1 MEVRRLRDVFLRSR
15 SPTLSFL
22 RPNVSARLWPRYLC
36 ANAPVTAYSSQLYPR
51 CSKKTFSSSS
61 STRTT
66 PTRVSESEY
75 ASGTNPSRV
84 GGGNPTHD
92 LNDILDEL
100 IKPGEKSASSQPPSP
115 RYRTGAGLAQSQ
127 GNSGTDV
134 LSGLRWSRDRGKVE
148 VSKMINPKPAPP
160 TQASV
165 SEAVHAVVAASDV
178 PQPPLRLGPSVGRS
192 VAVEPERGIDL
203 GRAFRNLDI
212 NCARNTVKGDFM
224 RQRFHERPGLKR
236 KRLRSVRWRRRFKEG
251 FRAMVGKVE
260 EMRKSG
266 W

>member
-1 MEVRRLRDVFLRSR
+1 MEVRRLGDVFLRSR

-22 RPNVSARLWPRYLC
+22 KPHLSARSWPRYQC
-36 ANAPVTAYSSQLYPR
+36 ADVPFTTHSSQIYPC
-51 CSKKTFSSSS
+51 CSKKTFSSTS
-61 STRTT
+61 STRIT
-66 PTRVSESEY
+66 PTPVSESEY
-75 ASGTNPSRV
+75 GAGTNSSRV
-84 GGGNPTHD
+84 GGGNPTND
-92 LNDILDEL
+92 LNDVLNEL
-100 IKPGEKSASSQPPSP
+100 LKPGERSPSSQQPSP

-134 LSGLRWSRDRGKVE
+134 LSAIRWNRERGGVE
-148 VSKMINPKPAPP
+148 VSKMINPKPAPSA
-160 TQASV
+160 QASA
-165 SEAVHAVVAASDV
+165 SEAVHATAAASDV
-178 PQPPLRLGPSVGRS
+178 PQPTLRLGPSVGRS

-236 KRLRSVRWRRRFKEG
+236 KRLRSTRWRRRFKEG

-260 EMRKSG
+260 EMRRSG